1 MKLLLADDHDL
12 VRDSLV
18 ALITTYGPGWEIT
31 AVSNL
36 DAALGMLKRGNRYDI
51 AVLDLQMPGMN
62 GLEGLRKVIAGWPNL
77 PIALMSGAAHDRDV
91 EAALAMGAKGYLPK
105 TIGGKALV
113 HAIEL
118 ILAGEVFLPSGA
130 LRQPAT
136 PSAEVR
142 PAGLTDRESQVLGH
156 LKEGLPNKE
165 IALRLDINVATVKL
179 HLRSL
184 SKKLAVRNRTQLVL
198 KAIELGLG

>member
-105 TIGGKALV
+105 
-113 HAIEL
+113 
-118 ILAGEVFLPSGA
+118 
-130 LRQPAT
+130 
-136 PSAEVR
+136 
-142 PAGLTDRESQVLGH
+142 
-156 LKEGLPNKE
+156 
-165 IALRLDINVATVKL
+165 
-179 HLRSL
+179 
-184 SKKLAVRNRTQLVL
+184 
-198 KAIELGLG
+198 